1 MSKKEQGSAGKA
13 YLTLYNAVQT
23 ASWTFI
29 LAKTLLYF
37 HEKKCYKGAFENVEW
52 ELGLAQT
59 AGFLEVLHCII
70 GLVRSNPFLTFVQI
84 LSRVVVY
91 WGVLIL
97 VPESRLQIGLPMLL
111 VAWCIAEITRYL
123 FYVLA
128 LYNACPSIL
137 IWCRYSF
144 FLVLYPTGVSG
155 ELLSMYSAL
164 PYIKERGLLTYGM
177 PNKYNIS
184 FDYHL
189 FMIFVMLTYIPG
201 FPQMYGHMLKQRS
214 KVLNPPKEKAQ

>member
-1 MSKKEQGSAGKA
+1 MSKKEQSGAAKA
-13 YLTLYNAVQT
+13 YLTLYNSAQT
-23 ASWTFI
+23 LSWTLI
-29 LAKTLLYF
+29 LVKTLLYF
-37 HEKKCYKGAFENVEW
+37 QEKKCYKGAFENVEW
-52 ELGLAQT
+52 ELGIAQT
-59 AGFLEVLHCII
+59 AGFLEVVHCLV
-70 GLVRSNPFLTFVQI
+70 GLVRSNPFLTFIQI

-91 WGVLIL
+91 YGVLVI
-97 VPESRLQIGLPMLL
+97 VPESRVQIGLPMLL

-128 LYNACPSIL
+128 LYDACPPIL

-144 FLVLYPTGVSG
+144 FLILYPTGVSG

-164 PYIKERGLLTYGM
+164 PLIRKRSLLTVSL
-177 PNKYNIS
+177 PNDFNWS
-184 FDYHL
+184 FDYHW

-214 KVLNPPKEKAQ
+214 KVLNPPKVKSQ